1 MIRVPSRLRFFS
13 LLPRRNKIQLV
24 IFALS
29 GIAIIFLLVF
39 GNINVR
45 FLILITMMVVSIRF
59 RSARFKSTSLH
70 FLALVKA
77 RLYGYHGKS
86 NDLRY
91 LIYRSSDAIEYLL
104 NDISRNA
111 IEVEEF
117 YEQNGISKTRVC
129 FEELSN
135 SPTWRKR
142 DAYKVAGLA
151 RYLILSQIS
160 SENLIAGLNLYG
172 CLLKHSKNKVFRNR
186 LVEPHFQHQRVFL
199 DGLISVGDFEEWH
212 SAHTALAQKLKN
224 FQSVK
229 SDAENPF
236 IDLGIDTSEDTWLNQ
251 FNKYFKHFNLQEV
264 KLDGSDDSPFDR
276 LSTVTL
282 PKITG
287 PLVTIIV
294 SAYNPGRELITAI
307 KSLLNQTWENIEVII
322 VDDFST
328 ETAYLDTAKLMDP
341 RIKLLRQSENLGTYA
356 ARNLGIRNSTG
367 IFVTTHD
374 SDDWAHPQRIE
385 LQAKNLLARE
395 KNLAN
400 LSWCVRVSSDL
411 KVSTLGFSETRLNAS
426 SLMFRRELVERI
438 GYFDEVRKGA
448 DAEFRMRIGAQFP
461 GSVTIIGFQ
470 PLSIIR
476 IGHQSLSRSDF
487 SPLWIHPNRHLYKQS
502 YETWHK
508 TKNLTE
514 FTISPDS
521 RSYRLPFPSPDAY
534 LNHSDSSGPIVFD
547 MLVAANF
554 SSGITPENI
563 GLKYINQFTEKG
575 VKIGALNLKS
585 LDLSDPFDPEFQ
597 KLVSTR
603 KIQCIPQDTVAT
615 VKKLLVIDPEFLLLK
630 SFLPQLLEVEE
641 IQIHIGDLQ
650 GLLRRFQEISGIRI
664 ALDDQH
670 ELKNLICRIEKN
682 ATSLFNIC
690 PTFFFASETDLSI
703 INSLGIT
710 GVDIRLEPANT

>member
-1 MIRVPSRLRFFS
+1 
-13 LLPRRNKIQLV
+13 V

-29 GIAIIFLLVF
+29 GIAIIFLLVI
-39 GNINVR
+39 GNIIVR
-45 FLILITMMVVSIRF
+45 FLILITVVVVSIRF

-91 LIYRSSDAIEYLL
+91 LIYRSADAIGYLL

-111 IEVEEF
+111 IEIEEF

-129 FEELSN
+129 FEELTN

-172 CLLKHSKNKVFRNR
+172 CLLNHSKNKVFRNR
-186 LVEPHFQHQRVFL
+186 LVEPHFQHQKVFL
-199 DGLISVGDFEEWH
+199 DGLMSVRDFEEWR
-212 SAHTALAQKLKN
+212 STHTALAQKLKS

-236 IDLGIDTSEDTWLNQ
+236 IDLGINTSEDAWLNQ
-251 FNKYFKHFNLQEV
+251 FNKYFNSFGLQEIE
-264 KLDGSDDSPFDR
+264 LETDGNSPFDR
-276 LSTVTL
+276 LCTNEL

-287 PLVTIIV
+287 PLVTVIV
-294 SAYNPGRELITAI
+294 SAYNPGPELLTAI
-307 KSLLNQTWENIEVII
+307 KSLLNQTWENIEIII

-328 ETAYLDTAKLMDP
+328 ETTYLNTAKLMDP

-356 ARNLGIRNSTG
+356 ARNLGIRNSG
-367 IFVTTHD
+367 GVFITTHD

-411 KVSTLGFSETRLNAS
+411 KVSTLGFSETRVNAS
-426 SLMFRRELVERI
+426 SLMFKKELVERI
-438 GYFDEVRKGA
+438 GFFDEVRKGA
-448 DAEFRMRIGAQFP
+448 DSEFRMRIAAQFS
-461 GSVTIIGFQ
+461 GSVSIIGFQ

-487 SPLWIHPNRHLYKQS
+487 SPLWIHPNRHLYNQA

-508 TKNLTE
+508 NKDLTE
-514 FTISPDS
+514 FTITPDS
-521 RSYRLPFPSPDAY
+521 KSYRLPFPGPDAY
-534 LNHSDSSGPIVFD
+534 LNHSDSSGLKVFD
-547 MLVAANF
+547 VLVAANF
-554 SSGITPENI
+554 ASRFVSENI
-563 GLKYINQFTEKG
+563 GLKYINRFTEKG
-575 VKIGALNLKS
+575 MKIGALNLKS
-585 LDLSDPFDPEFQ
+585 LDLGEPFDPEFQ
-597 KLVSTR
+597 KLVSTK

-615 VKKLLVIDPEFLLLK
+615 VKKLLVIDSEYLLLR
-630 SFLPQLLEVEE
+630 SFLPQLLKVKELE
-641 IQIHIGDLQ
+641 IKVSDLQ
-650 GLLRRFQEISGIRI
+650 GLLRRFEKISGIKTT
-664 ALDDQH
+664 LDNQH

-682 ATSLFNIC
+682 ATSLFNIS
-690 PTFFFASETDLSI
+690 PTFSFASETDLSI
-703 INSLGIT
+703 INSLGLAGI
-710 GVDIRLEPANT
+710 DIRLDSTNS